1 MICRTSHLIVEIKE
15 QSLLALG
22 RLSERAFDRLCRVL
36 VDPIKH
42 VLLALCLVNLGQA
55 IDSYVLLGD
64 EITALQL
71 SETDARENAIGK
83 RDNSLDFNE
92 SLHNERRDGI
102 PEARGQVALATINSI
117 ALESGVHIEAV
128 TTGGACLQR
137 ASLSQPQIQI
147 SFRAGFGQI
156 RELYERLMEQSDQL
170 AVGSLVVERGNPSG
184 NVSTIKG
191 SVCIEVVTKSSLFP
205 PKFGVTDHAAKQLL

>member
-1 MICRTSHLIVEIKE
+1 MVEIRE
-15 QSLLALG
+15 RSLLALG
-22 RLSERAFDRLCRVL
+22 RLSERAFDRVCRAL
-36 VDPIKH
+36 VDPMKH
-42 VLLALCLVNLGQA
+42 ALLALCLVNLGQA

-71 SETDARENAIGK
+71 SETDIREYAIGK
-83 RDNSLDFNE
+83 RDDSFDSNE
-92 SLHNERRDGI
+92 SPRNERSEGTR
-102 PEARGQVALATINSI
+102 EARGQVALATINSI

-137 ASLSQPQIQI
+137 ASSSQPQIQI

-170 AVGSLVVERGNPSG
+170 AVVSLVVERGNPSG
-184 NVSTIKG
+184 DVSMIKG

-205 PKFGVTDHAAKQLL
+205 LKFGVTDHSTKQVL